1 MELDGF
7 FGSLRNQEK
16 EYRVKISFHPDVI
29 RDERHL
35 NCLWY
40 GGEVGRIKYNDYDIV
55 IGAYGDIRLYGKIN
69 GREIYFK
76 DRNNSGD
83 SFSEFGKLID
93 DELLYKLL
101 QSEDEHNFLRM
112 EDGNW
117 FEVDLI
123 SPTGNGLIWLAWI
136 MFLKIIF

>member
-1 MELDGF
+1 M
-7 FGSLRNQEK
+7 
-16 EYRVKISFHPDVI
+16 
-29 RDERHL
+29 